1 MRTFCS
7 RRASLGAMVMLTV
20 VACIALAT
28 PWAEPFRRAIRPGL
42 PMFVVVLATVSA
54 VGQLVVGTVQL
65 VSKPVSKSER
75 WRAAALPLS
84 LGASALCMALAFL
97 PHPERSSLH
106 LFPLFGAALFAVAA
120 AALQRRARERSD
132 G

>member
-1 MRTFCS
+1 
-7 RRASLGAMVMLTV
+7 MVMLTV
-20 VACIALAT
+20 VACVALAS

-42 PMFVVVLATVSA
+42 PMFVVILATVSA
-54 VGQLVVGTVQL
+54 VGQLVAGTVQL
-65 VSKPVSKSER
+65 VSKPVSRSER

-84 LGASALCMALAFL
+84 LGASALCMVLAFL

-106 LFPLFGAALFAVAA
+106 FVPLTGAALFAVAA

-132 G
+132 S